1 MPTYTITNTVS
12 LYQDVTMNIDAP
24 NESAAIDQAA
34 DYIENIA
41 LDPGFINDNLV
52 IELSSIQEDR
62 PSYTPLISRNPALE
76 TSFQDSGYTPI
87 SSLYSTA
94 STSSTNSYN
103 RLT

>member
-1 MPTYTITNTVS
+1 MPTYTITHTVS
-12 LYQDVTMNIDAP
+12 LYQDVTMNVNAP

-34 DYIENIA
+34 VYIENIA

-52 IELSSIQEDR
+52 IELSSLEEDR
-62 PSYTPLISRNPALE
+62 PSYTPLTSPNPAV
-76 TSFQDSGYTPI
+76 QASGYTPI

-94 STSSTNSYN
+94 STPTSGYT